1 MKRPK
6 ITVAKTDHARL
17 MTMANGLIERKP
29 EIAEELITEL
39 ERAVVVDDH
48 KVPAGTV
55 QMGSAL
61 EYATEDGA
69 SRRVTL
75 VYPGDADI
83 AQGKISIF
91 TPVGTALLGMAVG
104 KTIEFVANDGRKHAL
119 TITAVEQAPPAA
131 A

>member
-6 ITVAKTDHARL
+6 ITVAKTDHAKL

-29 EIAEELITEL
+29 EIAEELIAEL
-39 ERAVVVDDH
+39 ERAVVVDDR

-55 QMGSAL
+55 QMGSSL
-61 EYATEDGA
+61 EYSTEDGA
-69 SRRVTL
+69 TRRVTL
-75 VYPGDADI
+75 VYPGEADI
-83 AQGKISIF
+83 AEGRISIF

-104 KTIEFVANDGRKHAL
+104 KTIDFVANDGREHLL

>member
-6 ITVAKTDHARL
+6 ITVAKTDHAKL

-29 EIAEELITEL
+29 EIAEELIAEL
-39 ERAVVVDDH
+39 ERAVVVDDR

-55 QMGSAL
+55 QMGSSL
-61 EYATEDGA
+61 EYSTEDGA
-69 SRRVTL
+69 TRRVTL
-75 VYPGDADI
+75 VYPGEADI
-83 AQGKISIF
+83 AEGRISIF

-104 KTIEFVANDGRKHAL
+104 KTIDFVANDGRKHLL